1 MVALLATTTIGAA
14 GHYKGGIASKEP
26 KNQEKGERDMEKRRQ
41 VLGLAVLAVVV
52 LVLGVCYPVQA
63 VDRILCGSTSTASSH
78 YVYTVSA
85 GKSINTVSGDKVNV
99 TVVATGGAV
108 DNLERINRGQL
119 QMGIGTWATFYQA
132 YKGMGKYKDKARPK
146 TRALWLYTS
155 TAQNYVVRAD
165 SGITDLEGLNG
176 KKFCPGLRGS
186 ATEQLVQQILETIG
200 VKPDYFRGS
209 LADAVAAVKDNRI
222 AGYVKAGAGLA
233 LDASTKELKAFTKI
247 RILHWPP
254 DKAAKV
260 QKALP
265 FVSFV
270 EVPKAITGYPTYTTA
285 VQSIGVICY
294 HDSLTADQAYYIV
307 KGVCEGKKYQEAAYP
322 QVKKFDIPEM
332 TMKLTKFPLH
342 AGAIRYYK
350 EIGVK
355 VPSHLIPPEAK

>member
-1 MVALLATTTIGAA
+1 
-14 GHYKGGIASKEP
+14 
-26 KNQEKGERDMEKRRQ
+26 MEKREK
-41 VLGLAVLAVVV
+41 VIGLAVLAAAV
-52 LVLGVCYPVQA
+52 LVLGVSHPLHA
-63 VDRILCGSTSTASSH
+63 VDRILCGSTSTSSSH

-132 YKGMGKYKDKARPK
+132 YKGIGKYKGKSRPK
-146 TRALWLYTS
+146 MRALWLYS
-155 TAQNYVVRAD
+155 SNAQNYVVRAD
-165 SGITDLEGLNG
+165 SGIKDLEGLKG

-186 ATEQLVQQILETIG
+186 ATEQLVQQILEIIG

-222 AGYVKAGAGLA
+222 AGYVKAGAGLD

-254 DKAAKV
+254 DKVAKV
-260 QKALP
+260 QKTLP
-265 FVSFV
+265 FVSFI
-270 EVPKAITGYPTYTTA
+270 EVPKSLTGYPDYTTP
-285 VQSIGVICY
+285 VQSIGIICY
-294 HDSLTADQAYYIV
+294 HDSLTEDQAYYIV
-307 KGVCEGKKYQEAAYP
+307 KGICEGKKYQEAAYP
-322 QVKKFDIPEM
+322 QVKNFDIPEM

-342 AGAIRYYK
+342 AGSIRYFK
-350 EIGVK
+350 EIGVT
-355 VPSHLIPPEAK
+355 VPAHLIPPEAK

>member
-1 MVALLATTTIGAA
+1 
-14 GHYKGGIASKEP
+14 
-26 KNQEKGERDMEKRRQ
+26 MEKKRK
-41 VLGLAVLAVVV
+41 VIGLAVLAVAF
-52 LVLGVCYPVQA
+52 LVLGVSHPLHA
-63 VDRILCGSTSTASSH
+63 VDRILCGSTSTSSSH

-85 GKSINTVSGDKVNV
+85 GKSINTVSGDRVNV

-132 YKGMGKYKDKARPK
+132 YKGIGKYKDKARPK
-146 TRALWLYTS
+146 IRALWLYTS

-165 SGITDLEGLNG
+165 SGIKDLDGLNG

-186 ATEQLVQQILETIG
+186 ATEQLVQQILEIIA

-222 AGYVKAGAGLA
+222 AGYVKAGAGLD

-254 DKAAKV
+254 DKVAKV
-260 QKALP
+260 QKGLP
-265 FVSFV
+265 FVNFV
-270 EVPKAITGYPTYTTA
+270 EVPKSLTGYPDYTTP
-285 VQSIGVICY
+285 VQSIGVISY
-294 HDSLTADQAYYIV
+294 DDSLTNDQAYYIV

-322 QVKKFDIPEM
+322 QMKKFDIPDM

-342 AGAIRYYK
+342 AGSIRYFR

-355 VPSHLIPPEAK
+355 VPAHLIPPEAK